1 MLNLRRKLMESIT
14 INNDTTVK
22 ILAIDID
29 RMQVTLGIDAPKS
42 VTVDR
47 TEIHII
53 RNKKLLREKND

>member
-1 MLNLRRKLMESIT
+1 MESIT

>member
-42 VTVDR
+42 VTIDR